1 METSKKFIDEE
12 ICRASS
18 LGKTGR
24 LSLKEF
30 NKLTGIS
37 KPRIFRFYDSWSDAC
52 KANGIKADVGALHF
66 KKNPAISKDACRE
79 EILRVA
85 NLVSPRP
92 LTRKLFAEHSNIS
105 TTPIKRLWAGSLK
118 KAFQECGVKLSE
130 HIFEETPFED
140 LAHEFLLVAAEV
152 KRVPSLV
159 QLKRRSKHGTYSFQS
174 KHGGY
179 DSFKVKAI
187 SYLLEHEQS
196 RIGELKVLFENEL
209 VRLNGNTNR
218 SNLEI
223 RPHEHGSMLGFRAFV
238 HVPTYENEIVAI
250 FGAIAHEIGFEIIS
264 NRAEFP
270 DCKANRKIEGSTRRR
285 YIECLIEF
293 ELRSSDFKAHKHPV
307 NGCDLIVCWEHD
319 WKDCPLEVLELKKT
333 IQPLSGWREN

>member
-1 METSKKFIDEE
+1 MEINKNFLDAE
-12 ICRASS
+12 ICRVSS
-18 LGKTGR
+18 LAKTGR
-24 LSLKEF
+24 LGLKEF
-30 NKLTGIS
+30 KKLTGIS
-37 KPRIFRFYDSWSDAC
+37 KSRILRFYDSWNDAC

-85 NLVSPRP
+85 NLISPRP

-118 KAFQECGVKLSE
+118 KAFLECGVKLSE
-130 HIFEETPFED
+130 NIFEATPFEE
-140 LAHEFLLVAAEV
+140 LANEFLLVATEL

-159 QLKRRSKHGTYSFQS
+159 QLRRRSKHGTYSFQS

-179 DSFKVKAI
+179 DSFKAKAI
-187 SYLLEHEQS
+187 GFLLEHE
-196 RIGELKVLFENEL
+196 RTGPLKVLFENEL

-218 SNLEI
+218 SNLEL
-223 RPHEHGSMLGFRAFV
+223 RPHEHGRMLGFRAFAC
-238 HVPTYENEIVAI
+238 VPTYEQDVVGM
-250 FGAIAHEIGFEIIS
+250 FTAIAHEIGFEIIS
-264 NRAEFP
+264 NRNAFP
-270 DCKANRKIEGSTRRR
+270 DCKANRKIEGSARNR
-285 YIECLIEF
+285 YKECLIEF

-319 WKDCPLEVLELKKT
+319 WKDCPLEVLELKKA
-333 IQPLSGWREN
+333 IQSLSGWRDN